1 MNIPGGA
8 DLTVGVHRTPATTA
22 AAPIPYTSA
31 PALTDKARA
40 LPLLRT
46 LTRPELLALAAWCHE
61 EADRRP

>member
-8 DLTVGVHRTPATTA
+8 DLTVGVHRTPAIAT
-22 AAPIPYTSA
+22 AAPIPFTSA

-46 LTRPELLALAAWCHE
+46 LTRSELLALADWCRE
-61 EADRRP
+61 EADTRT